1 MPVRRISRLLAR
13 PLLFVFVA
21 AQLLQAVPVMASA
34 PASGS
39 SHHEMPCDQVP
50 TPAGDDSCPCCPD
63 GADSMKDCLA
73 SCTLAAAIAPSIFIV
88 HVVPSVSEA
97 FVDSSYRAT
106 ALSGPP
112 LKPPP
117 IA

>member
-1 MPVRRISRLLAR
+1 VTPVRRIARLLVK
-13 PLLFVFVA
+13 PLSCVLVA
-21 AQLLQAVPVMASA
+21 AQLLLAVPVLASPQA
-34 PASGS
+34 GG

-50 TPAGDDSCPCCPD
+50 APAGDDTCPCCPD
-63 GADSMKDCLA
+63 GADSMSDCLA
-73 SCTLAAAIAPSIFIV
+73 SCTFAAAIAPSLSIV
-88 HVVPSVSEA
+88 HAVPTVSEA

-106 ALSGPP
+106 ALSDPP

>member
-1 MPVRRISRLLAR
+1 MPVRRIARQLAR
-13 PLLFVFVA
+13 PLLFVLVA
-21 AQLLQAVPVMASA
+21 AQLLQGVPVMASS
-34 PASGS
+34 PPSGS

-50 TPAGDDSCPCCPD
+50 TPAADDSCPCCPD
-63 GADSMKDCLA
+63 GAGSMNDCLA
-73 SCTLAAAIAPSIFIV
+73 SCTLAAAIAPSIFSV
-88 HVVPSVSEA
+88 HVVSSVFEA

-106 ALSGPP
+106 ALSDPP

>member
-1 MPVRRISRLLAR
+1 M
-13 PLLFVFVA
+13 LFVLVA
-21 AQLLQAVPVMASA
+21 AQLLQSA
-34 PASGS
+34 PVLASTQASGS

-50 TPAGDDSCPCCPD
+50 TPAGADSCPCCPD

-73 SCTLAAAIAPSIFIV
+73 SCTLAAVIAPSISIV
-88 HVVPSVSEA
+88 HVVPRVAEA
-97 FVDSSYRAT
+97 FVGSSHRAT
-106 ALSGPP
+106 ALSDPP

>member
-1 MPVRRISRLLAR
+1 
-13 PLLFVFVA
+13 
-21 AQLLQAVPVMASA
+21 
-34 PASGS
+34 
-39 SHHEMPCDQVP
+39 
-50 TPAGDDSCPCCPD
+50 
-63 GADSMKDCLA
+63 MKDCLA

-88 HVVPSVSEA
+88 QVVSGVSEA

-106 ALSGPP
+106 ALSDPP

>member
-1 MPVRRISRLLAR
+1 MPVRRIARLLAR
-13 PLLFVFVA
+13 PILFVLVA

-34 PASGS
+34 QASGS
-39 SHHEMPCDQVP
+39 SHHEMPCDEM
-50 TPAGDDSCPCCPD
+50 PAPADDGSCPCCPD

-73 SCTLAAAIAPSIFIV
+73 ACTLAVAIAPSIFSV
-88 HVVPSVSEA
+88 HVVSSVAEA

-106 ALSGPP
+106 APSDPP